1 MRAMVTAAK
10 QQSAEPERVY
20 SVYFY
25 GRGRVVPEMQFLE
38 AASDDEAYVRAGSMK
53 PWMTREIWDRHR
65 QVRVL
70 PPSIRAAD
78 RR

>member
-1 MRAMVTAAK
+1 MCVMVTAAK
-10 QQSAEPERVY
+10 KQLAETDRVY

-38 AASDDEAYVRAGSMK
+38 AATDDEAYVRAGSMK

-70 PPSIRAAD
+70 PPTIRAAD